1 MRGWGELDRSLGSEF
16 LSGRADDVWGIV
28 LWCYAFASQP
38 FSPWHV
44 ASLVAPVDV
53 LYFPSPQSSHVS
65 SLVAAVD
72 ELNFPAAHSP
82 EQADAPVDE
91 LNFPA
96 AQSEQ
101 EIAPTVLNFP
111 AEQGPWQSELEAPR
125 VGL

>member
-1 MRGWGELDRSLGSEF
+1 MGGWLAMCGESFSW
-16 LSGRADDVWGIV
+16 S
-28 LWCYAFASQP
+28 YAFASSP

-53 LYFPSPQSSHVS
+53 LYFPSLQSWHVA
-65 SLVAAVD
+65 SLVA
-72 ELNFPAAHSP
+72 
-82 EQADAPVDE
+82 PVEE

-101 EIAPTVLNFP
+101 EVAPTALNVP
-111 AEQGPWQSELEAPR
+111 AEQGPSQSELEAPN